1 MKTSSARLSELAV
14 NLGESLASYFYQAFG
29 NGVRLEAS
37 SMCQLKC
44 PICPTSIG
52 LIKKGIIGWGYLKF
66 EDFKKFVDANPNI
79 KNIELSNRGEMF
91 LNPELSSI
99 IRYAYSKKIRLTAWN
114 GVNMNTAT
122 RQVLEDMVRYKFRRV
137 SVSID
142 GATNKTYRLYR
153 KNGDLSKVLKNIRI
167 LQHYKKKYE
176 SKFPILC
183 WQFIIFG
190 HNEHELSKAKTMA
203 RRLGM
208 TFVPK
213 LNWHESYSQV
223 VNRRLAGEQSG
234 YSVFSKQEFRN
245 RYGREYYLTCKELWT
260 MPKINW
266 DGKLLGCFNNVY
278 GDFGNVFESGLKPC
292 LESER
297 YNYAKKMLLG
307 ERPPREDIPCVNCQV
322 YTRKISD
329 SGRKCLKILD
339 FSEQLG
345 LVPNHYLSKIV
356 LWKRF

>member
-1 MKTSSARLSELAV
+1 MLAERIDNVRRLL
-14 NLGESLASYFYQAFG
+14 LYYYYMAFG
-29 NGVRLEAS
+29 KGVRLEAS

-52 LIKKGIIGWGYLKF
+52 LVRKGIIGWSYLKF
-66 EDFKKFVDANPNI
+66 EDFKRFVDANPNI
-79 KNIELSNRGEMF
+79 RNIELSNRGEMF

-114 GVNMNTAT
+114 GVNMNTVT
-122 RQVLEDMVRYKFRRV
+122 RQVLEDMVRYKFRV
-137 SVSID
+137 VHISID
-142 GATNKTYRLYR
+142 GATDKTYKVYR
-153 KNGDLSKVLKNIRI
+153 KNGDLNKVLKNIRI
-167 LQHYKKKYE
+167 LQQYKKKFN
-176 SKFPILC
+176 SKFPILR

-190 HNEHELSKAKTMA
+190 HNQHELARAKAMA
-203 RRLGM
+203 KRLGM

-234 YSVFSKQEFRN
+234 YSVFSQQEFRN
-245 RYGREYYLTCKELWT
+245 RYGREYYLPCEELWT

-266 DGKLLGCFNNVY
+266 DGKLLGCCYNRY
-278 GDFGNVFESGLKPC
+278 SDFGNVFESGLKPC

-322 YTRKISD
+322 YKRKISH
-329 SGRKCLKILD
+329 SGRQCLKILD

-345 LVPNHYLSKIV
+345 LVPNHKLSKIV
-356 LWKRF
+356 FLEKILKSSG